1 MFTNPYRE
9 KCVNILEKLLPRR
22 AVQDSTLLQA
32 YATFHMMKE
41 VTLSGANYAEI
52 YRAAS
57 RKSAP
62 YLYALLADFAAL
74 KMPFPEDFVLM
85 FDVQLDY
92 FLRCVTP
99 SLVADLR
106 SFHRFFEEY
115 GAPNLAAKVHY
126 LVVLKLTS
134 FKILEA
140 DEARAREKARTR
152 SAKSE
157 QEIPSSSGELFR
169 GDLTD
174 DALDRL
180 YQVYCN
186 IETNVAIRLNK
197 EKFSALYRAINLY
210 PLDNSE
216 LKIYA
221 PNSKNVMELLNILS
235 EKLEEPRSRQ
245 LSFAADFYV
254 RNLQEGALFAT
265 YGMPLFGRNRD
276 ERERKKLL
284 RKAVLLMAGT
294 SPMNVL
300 CGISLSKKASDGKL
314 LSAAPGDSPTIIRN
328 DVTLENGLIY
338 SLLTSAFLGN
348 LSAETEAI
356 IFFPTPFFVRK
367 WIADSALA
375 KKKVTFVMGDS
386 MSAELLNFCISEGT
400 YTEKRNEKLSFICYE
415 TWLKS
420 MEGDKEFLWK
430 EAVLFA
436 AGRSLE
442 EQNAWYAT
450 IKKTANSPVEIHALI
465 SSKEFE
471 NARSPFA
478 SELADP
484 RIQLRS
490 LALIPQGI
498 NNSTQPRRKLFLNAS
513 FDPDIPSD
521 EKKEPQKTRLYAFTL
536 NTDFK
541 VQALSQRHLLPQNGG
556 FLSIEQGKLAELDQ
570 SVRQLFQAELLERR
584 AAGRQKNVAISY
596 EFTPDITIW
605 CSKSYPKKDG
615 YPRLEAYICKPP
627 PRGKVQRGYLE
638 RGAQIPETIKRTT
651 SFTGRDICE
660 WLEKTYPFSYRYER
674 NYYRDERAKLA
685 DEGNPS
691 ERLLAKP
698 AKPRVS
704 IRETIIEK
712 TAAQFEKT
720 NLALKTLWYIYP
732 CLEDL
737 MSGRDYKLLSEM
749 MLTELGQNYVADMT
763 EDACITQIE
772 DLYPEE
778 SQAQLRRRCQI
789 LYTVFELAR
798 KQGHCRENPLQQMVT
813 DEQHSN
819 KMFAKI
825 RGSLAVRSLTKE
837 ELTDVFQTITA
848 KLEAGETAYLGVLIR
863 LLTGL
868 ESNIVCALKWGDFE
882 EIADYGIYRLVVA
895 HQVTNDGET
904 VRGFDSLEDYRL
916 LPCCKLLAAYL
927 LQQKRATQ
935 ESLASHYGGSIRN
948 FPIVTASGEKARWQ
962 DYEVMLAPKE
972 LERVSREILSAA
984 KLDAHMVTIPD
995 YQKGSKETNL
1005 SHYQGDFFRENFKY
1019 WAQEL
1024 CKFTTDEL
1032 AYHVGNIPATTFG
1045 KFYCDFLN
1053 DVSQLTL
1060 YVKLQ
1065 RLGAILACKE
1075 ETMAIRK
1082 TYEGHSAFA
1091 HTFPA
1096 KGSRPAQIHICLSQ
1110 ESHGGT
1116 VQVAVE
1122 NRFGLHIDVTG
1133 FVEE

>member
-1 MFTNPYRE
+1 
-9 KCVNILEKLLPRR
+9 
-22 AVQDSTLLQA
+22 
-32 YATFHMMKE
+32 
-41 VTLSGANYAEI
+41 
-52 YRAAS
+52 
-57 RKSAP
+57 
-62 YLYALLADFAAL
+62 
-74 KMPFPEDFVLM
+74 
-85 FDVQLDY
+85 
-92 FLRCVTP
+92 
-99 SLVADLR
+99 
-106 SFHRFFEEY
+106 
-115 GAPNLAAKVHY
+115 
-126 LVVLKLTS
+126 
-134 FKILEA
+134 
-140 DEARAREKARTR
+140 
-152 SAKSE
+152 
-157 QEIPSSSGELFR
+157 
-169 GDLTD
+169 
-174 DALDRL
+174 
-180 YQVYCN
+180 
-186 IETNVAIRLNK
+186 
-197 EKFSALYRAINLY
+197 
-210 PLDNSE
+210 
-216 LKIYA
+216 
-221 PNSKNVMELLNILS
+221 
-235 EKLEEPRSRQ
+235 
-245 LSFAADFYV
+245 
-254 RNLQEGALFAT
+254 
-265 YGMPLFGRNRD
+265 
-276 ERERKKLL
+276 
-284 RKAVLLMAGT
+284 
-294 SPMNVL
+294 
-300 CGISLSKKASDGKL
+300 
-314 LSAAPGDSPTIIRN
+314 
-328 DVTLENGLIY
+328 
-338 SLLTSAFLGN
+338 
-348 LSAETEAI
+348 
-356 IFFPTPFFVRK
+356 
-367 WIADSALA
+367 
-375 KKKVTFVMGDS
+375 
-386 MSAELLNFCISEGT
+386 
-400 YTEKRNEKLSFICYE
+400 
-415 TWLKS
+415 
-420 MEGDKEFLWK
+420 
-430 EAVLFA
+430 
-436 AGRSLE
+436 
-442 EQNAWYAT
+442 
-450 IKKTANSPVEIHALI
+450 
-465 SSKEFE
+465 
-471 NARSPFA
+471 
-478 SELADP
+478 
-484 RIQLRS
+484 
-490 LALIPQGI
+490 
-498 NNSTQPRRKLFLNAS
+498 
-513 FDPDIPSD
+513 
-521 EKKEPQKTRLYAFTL
+521 
-536 NTDFK
+536 
-541 VQALSQRHLLPQNGG
+541 
-556 FLSIEQGKLAELDQ
+556 
-570 SVRQLFQAELLERR
+570 
-584 AAGRQKNVAISY
+584 
-596 EFTPDITIW
+596 
-605 CSKSYPKKDG
+605 
-615 YPRLEAYICKPP
+615 
-627 PRGKVQRGYLE
+627 
-638 RGAQIPETIKRTT
+638 
-651 SFTGRDICE
+651 
-660 WLEKTYPFSYRYER
+660 
-674 NYYRDERAKLA
+674 
-685 DEGNPS
+685 
-691 ERLLAKP
+691 
-698 AKPRVS
+698 
-704 IRETIIEK
+704 
-712 TAAQFEKT
+712 
-720 NLALKTLWYIYP
+720 
-732 CLEDL
+732 

-798 KQGHCRENPLQQMVT
+798 KQGHCRENPLQQLVT

-972 LERVSREILSAA
+972 LERISREILSAA

-1075 ETMAIRK
+1075 ETMAVRK
-1082 TYEGHSAFA
+1082 TYEGHSVFA

>member
-9 KCVNILEKLLPRR
+9 MCVNILEKLLPRR

-265 YGMPLFGRNRD
+265 YGMPLFSRNRD

-338 SLLTSAFLGN
+338 SLLTSAFLAN
-348 LSAETEAI
+348 LSAETETI

-386 MSAELLNFCISEGT
+386 MSAELLNFYISEGT
-400 YTEKRNEKLSFICYE
+400 DR
-415 TWLKS
+415 KS
-420 MEGDKEFLWK
+420 
-430 EAVLFA
+430 
-436 AGRSLE
+436 
-442 EQNAWYAT
+442 
-450 IKKTANSPVEIHALI
+450 
-465 SSKEFE
+465 
-471 NARSPFA
+471 
-478 SELADP
+478 
-484 RIQLRS
+484 
-490 LALIPQGI
+490 
-498 NNSTQPRRKLFLNAS
+498 
-513 FDPDIPSD
+513 
-521 EKKEPQKTRLYAFTL
+521 
-536 NTDFK
+536 
-541 VQALSQRHLLPQNGG
+541 
-556 FLSIEQGKLAELDQ
+556 
-570 SVRQLFQAELLERR
+570 
-584 AAGRQKNVAISY
+584 
-596 EFTPDITIW
+596 
-605 CSKSYPKKDG
+605 
-615 YPRLEAYICKPP
+615 
-627 PRGKVQRGYLE
+627 
-638 RGAQIPETIKRTT
+638 
-651 SFTGRDICE
+651 
-660 WLEKTYPFSYRYER
+660 
-674 NYYRDERAKLA
+674 
-685 DEGNPS
+685 
-691 ERLLAKP
+691 
-698 AKPRVS
+698 
-704 IRETIIEK
+704 
-712 TAAQFEKT
+712 
-720 NLALKTLWYIYP
+720 
-732 CLEDL
+732 
-737 MSGRDYKLLSEM
+737 
-749 MLTELGQNYVADMT
+749 
-763 EDACITQIE
+763 
-772 DLYPEE
+772 
-778 SQAQLRRRCQI
+778 
-789 LYTVFELAR
+789 
-798 KQGHCRENPLQQMVT
+798 
-813 DEQHSN
+813 
-819 KMFAKI
+819 
-825 RGSLAVRSLTKE
+825 
-837 ELTDVFQTITA
+837 
-848 KLEAGETAYLGVLIR
+848 
-863 LLTGL
+863 
-868 ESNIVCALKWGDFE
+868 
-882 EIADYGIYRLVVA
+882 VV
-895 HQVTNDGET
+895 
-904 VRGFDSLEDYRL
+904 
-916 LPCCKLLAAYL
+916 
-927 LQQKRATQ
+927 
-935 ESLASHYGGSIRN
+935 
-948 FPIVTASGEKARWQ
+948 
-962 DYEVMLAPKE
+962 
-972 LERVSREILSAA
+972 
-984 KLDAHMVTIPD
+984 
-995 YQKGSKETNL
+995 
-1005 SHYQGDFFRENFKY
+1005 
-1019 WAQEL
+1019 
-1024 CKFTTDEL
+1024 
-1032 AYHVGNIPATTFG
+1032 
-1045 KFYCDFLN
+1045 
-1053 DVSQLTL
+1053 
-1060 YVKLQ
+1060 
-1065 RLGAILACKE
+1065 
-1075 ETMAIRK
+1075 
-1082 TYEGHSAFA
+1082 
-1091 HTFPA
+1091 
-1096 KGSRPAQIHICLSQ
+1096 
-1110 ESHGGT
+1110 
-1116 VQVAVE
+1116 
-1122 NRFGLHIDVTG
+1122 
-1133 FVEE
+1133 